1 MVRIKN
7 FLNYYYHLYPVEI
20 IKEKENYK
28 FYLNDK
34 LYILYLITNKEQ
46 EVKEQ
51 IILNKELVYYNYP
64 SLVINNVFN
73 NSYSLIEGKNYI
85 LVCYNFSNRKVMET
99 DLTKDIYINKNNY
112 LILNRSNWYD
122 LWCKKVDYFE
132 YQKNYIKDKYPLLYN
147 TIDYFIGYA
156 EVAISYLSE
165 VNKII
170 KRDSKDYLT
179 ICHKRVYFNDDLNN
193 FYNPFSLIIDY
204 KARDVG
210 EYLKSLLFYGY
221 QEKQIKELL
230 LVINSS
236 YQRHLLMARV
246 LFPSFYF
253 DCYEDI
259 INGITGEEEII
270 SILNK
275 IKDYE
280 DFLVYLYNL
289 LRETDY
295 LIQIDFL
302 EKPSLFH

>member
-165 VNKII
+165 VNKTI

>member
-85 LVCYNFSNRKVMET
+85 LVCYNFSNRKIMET

-165 VNKII
+165 VNRMI

-221 QEKQIKELL
+221 QEEQIKKLL

-259 INGITGEEEII
+259 INGITREEEII

>member
-85 LVCYNFSNRKVMET
+85 LVCYNFSNRKIMET

-165 VNKII
+165 VNRMI

>member
-1 MVRIKN
+1 M
-7 FLNYYYHLYPVEI
+7 
-20 IKEKENYK
+20 
-28 FYLNDK
+28 
-34 LYILYLITNKEQ
+34 
-46 EVKEQ
+46 
-51 IILNKELVYYNYP
+51 
-64 SLVINNVFN
+64 
-73 NSYSLIEGKNYI
+73 
-85 LVCYNFSNRKVMET
+85 
-99 DLTKDIYINKNNY
+99 
-112 LILNRSNWYD
+112 
-122 LWCKKVDYFE
+122 
-132 YQKNYIKDKYPLLYN
+132 
-147 TIDYFIGYA
+147 
-156 EVAISYLSE
+156 
-165 VNKII
+165 
-170 KRDSKDYLT
+170 
-179 ICHKRVYFNDDLNN
+179 
-193 FYNPFSLIIDY
+193 
-204 KARDVG
+204 
-210 EYLKSLLFYGY
+210 KSLLFYGY

-246 LFPSFYF
+246 LFPSSYF

>member
-34 LYILYLITNKEQ
+34 LYVLYLITNKEQ

-85 LVCYNFSNRKVMET
+85 LVSYNFSNRKVMET

-179 ICHKRVYFNDDLNN
+179 ICHKRVCFNDDLNN

-221 QEKQIKELL
+221 QEEQIKELL

-270 SILNK
+270 GILNK

>member
-51 IILNKELVYYNYP
+51 IILNNELVYYNYP

-85 LVCYNFSNRKVMET
+85 LVCYNFSNRKIMGT

-253 DCYEDI
+253 DCYENI

>member
-85 LVCYNFSNRKVMET
+85 LVCYNFSNRKIMGT

-253 DCYEDI
+253 DCYENI

>member
-85 LVCYNFSNRKVMET
+85 LVCYNFSNRKIMET

>member
-85 LVCYNFSNRKVMET
+85 LVCYNFSNRKIMET

-165 VNKII
+165 VNRMI

-275 IKDYE
+275 IKDYV

>member
-85 LVCYNFSNRKVMET
+85 LVCYNFSNRKIMET

-165 VNKII
+165 VNRMI

-295 LIQIDFL
+295 LIKIDFL

>member
-85 LVCYNFSNRKVMET
+85 LVSYNFSNRKVMET

-165 VNKII
+165 VNRII

-221 QEKQIKELL
+221 QEEQIKELL

-253 DCYEDI
+253 DCYENI

>member
-85 LVCYNFSNRKVMET
+85 LVCYNFSNRKIMET

-259 INGITGEEEII
+259 INGITGEEKII

>member
-1 MVRIKN
+1 M
-7 FLNYYYHLYPVEI
+7 
-20 IKEKENYK
+20 
-28 FYLNDK
+28 
-34 LYILYLITNKEQ
+34 
-46 EVKEQ
+46 
-51 IILNKELVYYNYP
+51 
-64 SLVINNVFN
+64 
-73 NSYSLIEGKNYI
+73 
-85 LVCYNFSNRKVMET
+85 
-99 DLTKDIYINKNNY
+99 
-112 LILNRSNWYD
+112 
-122 LWCKKVDYFE
+122 
-132 YQKNYIKDKYPLLYN
+132 
-147 TIDYFIGYA
+147 
-156 EVAISYLSE
+156 
-165 VNKII
+165 I